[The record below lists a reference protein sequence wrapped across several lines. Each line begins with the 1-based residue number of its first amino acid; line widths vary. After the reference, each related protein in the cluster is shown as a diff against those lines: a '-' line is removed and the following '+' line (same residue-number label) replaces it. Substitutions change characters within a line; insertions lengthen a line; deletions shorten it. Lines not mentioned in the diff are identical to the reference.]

1 MNSCG
6 YSFSKIYEYQVEKN
20 KHTKLRAELTSLE
33 RAFPHM
39 KDSVRF
45 SSMVKKGR
53 RTQSAAA
60 PTDDRVSDTIECDLY
75 LQRGSSNEDIPD
87 EDNPDEETTS
97 VECKELLKDSSTV
110 VTLINPRDGES
121 DVGLQRGDMVWI
133 EVAEKPQNLREKL
146 LQLERAVRH
155 FRGQEYDI
163 TGGRGAVMI
172 CLNGEQGLFEKCL
185 NHLRDLYNTGRLNTW
200 AIFASRVPLF
210 LVYTPY
216 RNVHKSIVDLEKK
229 LDKRMDKM
237 ERKMEQ
243 QMQTMQQQMQEV
255 FNAVRLQQSETSAGP
270 FSFLRNR
277 FRRRAN
283 PNHG

>member
-1 MNSCG
+1 
-6 YSFSKIYEYQVEKN
+6 
-20 KHTKLRAELTSLE
+20 
-33 RAFPHM
+33 
-39 KDSVRF
+39 
-45 SSMVKKGR
+45 MV
-53 RTQSAAA
+53 
-60 PTDDRVSDTIECDLY
+60 
-75 LQRGSSNEDIPD
+75 
-87 EDNPDEETTS
+87 
-97 VECKELLKDSSTV
+97 
-110 VTLINPRDGES
+110 
-121 DVGLQRGDMVWI
+121 
-133 EVAEKPQNLREKL
+133 
-146 LQLERAVRH
+146 
-155 FRGQEYDI
+155 
-163 TGGRGAVMI
+163 
-172 CLNGEQGLFEKCL
+172 CLNGEKDLFGSCL
-185 NHLRDLYNTGRLNTW
+185 KHLQDLYNDGQLEKWLVFKLR
-200 AIFASRVPLF
+200 IPLF